1 MKLTKRGFQRGRRP
15 PPWDSFHTTHLYESG
30 EVLSFKD
37 AFIPSSCLSL
47 EPPDVI
53 QRSGKGE
60 TYLEPYSLES

>member
-15 PPWDSFHTTHLYESG
+15 PHQDSFNTTQLYESG

-37 AFIPSSCLSL
+37 DFIPSSCLSFV
-47 EPPDVI
+47 PPDVI
-53 QRSGKGE
+53 GRSGKGE